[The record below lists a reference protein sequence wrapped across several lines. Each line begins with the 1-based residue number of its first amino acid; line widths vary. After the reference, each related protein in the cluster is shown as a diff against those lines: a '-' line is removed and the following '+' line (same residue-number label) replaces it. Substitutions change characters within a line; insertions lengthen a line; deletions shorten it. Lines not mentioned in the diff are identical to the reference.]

1 MTKRS
6 WLPSSWNGAKGDDD
20 PFGMLRKQIDTLFDD
35 FDVGHDLMKSGFA
48 VRTNVSETNDAVRV
62 TAELPG
68 IELKDVDLSVAGN
81 RLTVRGEKKS
91 EKDEKGEEEGREFHR
106 VERRSGAFM
115 RTIALPFDI
124 DPDTVAA
131 SAKDGV
137 LTVTVPK
144 PADAV
149 SEARKIEITRA

>member
-6 WLPSSWNGAKGDDD
+6 WLPSSWIGAKGEDD
-20 PFGMLRKQIDTLFDD
+20 PFGMLRRQIDTLFED
-35 FDVGHDLMKSGFA
+35 FDMGHDLMPGGFA
-48 VRTNVSETNDAVRV
+48 VRTNVSENDDSVCV

-68 IELKDVDLSVAGN
+68 IELDDVELSVAGN

-91 EKDEKGEEEGREFHR
+91 EKDEKGDEDGRQFHR
-106 VERRSGAFM
+106 IERRSGAFT
-115 RTIALPFDI
+115 RTLTLPFEI

-131 SAKDGV
+131 ATKDGV
-137 LTVTVPK
+137 LTVTVSK

-149 SEARKIEITRA
+149 DETRKIEISRA

>member
-6 WLPSSWNGAKGDDD
+6 WLPSSWIGAKGEDD

-35 FDVGHDLMKSGFA
+35 FDVGGDLMKSGFA
-48 VRTNVSETNDAVRV
+48 VRTNLSETDDSVCV

-68 IELKDVDLSVAGN
+68 IGLDEVDLSVAGN
-81 RLTVRGEKKS
+81 RLTVKGEKKS
-91 EKDEKGEEEGREFHR
+91 EKDERGEEDGREFHR

-115 RTIALPFDI
+115 RTITLPFDI
-124 DPDTVAA
+124 DSDTVAA
-131 SAKDGV
+131 TAKDGV
-137 LTVTVPK
+137 LTITVPK

-149 SEARKIEITRA
+149 SETRKIEINRA